1 MTRTEA
7 LVLVAMFGLT
17 RFALLVGCFWG
28 MLALAA
34 SACELGL
41 ILASDVSSS
50 MTAPRSAMVR
60 KGTADALRQRD
71 LADALA
77 GQDAWVMLVDW
88 ADGVRMVSDWRPIA
102 GADDLADLAMALEST
117 PPVTVGAG
125 TTMIGGLLRFA
136 RAAFD
141 AKPCDRMV
149 LDVMSDG
156 NPSEGARSEQVFD
169 DRHTVNVIL
178 VQGGGDAAKLMHER
192 IRWGWAGFLMPV
204 ASFAEFPAA
213 MRAKLLLEVS

>member
-1 MTRTEA
+1 MSRLA
-7 LVLVAMFGLT
+7 FLVVWF
-17 RFALLVGCFWG
+17 LLW
-28 MLALAA
+28 LALSLTAVYA
-34 SACELGL
+34 SRAFACDLGL

-50 MTAPRSAMVR
+50 MTAPRSTLVR
-60 KGTADALRQRD
+60 KGTADALRGRD

-88 ADGVRMVSDWRPIA
+88 ADGARLVSDWRPIA
-102 GADDLADLAMALEST
+102 GADDLADLATALEST
-117 PPVTVGAG
+117 PPVTVGRG
-125 TTMIGGLLRFA
+125 TTMIGSLLRFA

-156 NPSEGARSEQVFD
+156 HPTENTASSQVFD

-178 VQGGGDAAKLMHER
+178 VQGGPEAAATMHER

-204 ASFAEFPAA
+204 ATFEEFPAA
-213 MRAKLLLEVS
+213 MRQKLMMEVS

>member
-1 MTRTEA
+1 MIR
-7 LVLVAMFGLT
+7 LVA
-17 RFALLVGCFWG
+17 LLAIFVMVAAWPVG
-28 MLALAA
+28 
-34 SACELGL
+34 ACELGL
-41 ILASDVSSS
+41 ILATDVSTS
-50 MTAPRSAMVR
+50 MSAPRSAMVR

-102 GADDLADLAMALEST
+102 GADDLADLAAALETT
-117 PPVTVGAG
+117 PPVTVGGG
-125 TTMIGGLLRFA
+125 TTLIGQLLRFA

-156 NPSEGARSEQVFD
+156 QPSEATRSEQVFD
-169 DRHTVNVIL
+169 ERHIVNVIL
-178 VQGGGDAAKLMHER
+178 VQGSGDAAKIMHER

-204 ASFAEFPAA
+204 ATFEEFPAA
-213 MRAKLLLEVS
+213 MRAKLMLEVS